1 MNFTSLVQAIQLTHT
16 SFRQQAIKAV
26 NQSLTVRN
34 WLIGFYIVEFEQ
46 KGEDRAVY
54 GSNLLEE
61 LSKKINIPGLA
72 SRSLLLFRSFY
83 LVYPQI
89 AEVAYQQ
96 FKIINIKEIP
106 IWQTLSAKLQK
117 ELQISQ
123 TSAKLQ
129 TTNNQST
136 NTAQSMNKF
145 TGYLAIDAAKLL
157 SKLSFSHLVEL
168 FPISDPL
175 KRTYYEIECIK
186 GNWSVR
192 ELRRQINSLYFERSG
207 LSKSPEKLSAL
218 INEKAEQLQP
228 GDVIKSVYT
237 FEFLELNAK
246 HVVEESDLETALLNH
261 LQQFMLE
268 LGHGF
273 CLEARQKR
281 ILIGD
286 EYYFIDL
293 VFYHRILKC
302 HVLVDLKIE
311 EFNHNNA
318 GQLNTYLNYYKK
330 EVLLHDD
337 NPPVGILMVTNK
349 NQMLVEYA
357 TAGMDS
363 QLFVSKYLVELP
375 TREQLENFVLNE
387 LKQL

>member
-1 MNFTSLVQAIQLTHT
+1 MNFISLVQAIQLTHT

-72 SRSLLLFRSFY
+72 PRSLRQFRSFY

-89 AEVAYQQ
+89 AQVAYQQ
-96 FKIINIKEIP
+96 LKTINIKGIP
-106 IWQTLSAKLQK
+106 IWQTQ
-117 ELQISQ
+117 
-123 TSAKLQ
+123 SAKLQ
-129 TTNNQST
+129 THDNHII
-136 NTAQSMNKF
+136 NTEKLTKNESHQ
-145 TGYLAIDAAKLL
+145 YQVIDVIKLTT
-157 SKLSFSHLVEL
+157 KLSFSHLVEL
-168 FPISDPL
+168 LSISDPL
-175 KRTYYEIECIK
+175 KRAYYEIECIK

-192 ELRRQINSLYFERSG
+192 ELRRQINSLYYERSG

-218 INEKAEQLQP
+218 TNEKAEQLQP
-228 GDVIKSVYT
+228 VDFIKSVYT
-237 FEFLELNAK
+237 FEFLGLNAK
-246 HVVEESDLETALLNH
+246 DVVEESDLETALLDQ

-286 EYYFIDL
+286 EYYYIDL

-330 EVLLHDD
+330 EVLLRDD

-349 NQMLVEYA
+349 NQTLVEYA

-375 TREQLENFVLNE
+375 SKEQLENFVLNE

>member
-1 MNFTSLVQAIQLTHT
+1 MNFISLVQAIQLTHT
-16 SFRQQAIKAV
+16 SFREQAYKAV

-34 WLIGFYIVEFEQ
+34 WLFGFYIVEFEQ
-46 KGEDRAVY
+46 KGDDRAVY

-61 LSKKINIPGLA
+61 LARKINISGLA
-72 SRSLLLFRSFY
+72 PRSLRQFRSFY

-89 AEVAYQQ
+89 AQIAYQQ
-96 FKIINIKEIP
+96 FKIVDLKELQ
-106 IWQTLSAKLQK
+106 IWQTVSAKLQSYDNQIINTDQPIK
-117 ELQISQ
+117 NELPEHLGVDVN
-123 TSAKLQ
+123 KL
-129 TTNNQST
+129 
-136 NTAQSMNKF
+136 
-145 TGYLAIDAAKLL
+145 I

-168 FPISDPL
+168 LSINDPL

-207 LSKSPEKLSAL
+207 LSKNPEKLSAL
-218 INEKAEQLQP
+218 TNEKTERLQP

-237 FEFLELNAK
+237 FEFLGLNAK
-246 HVVEESDLETALLNH
+246 DVVEESDLETALLDQ

-273 CLEARQKR
+273 CLEGRQKR

-286 EYYFIDL
+286 EYYYIDL

-302 HVLVDLKIE
+302 HVLIDLKIE

-349 NQMLVEYA
+349 NQTLVEYA

-375 TREQLENFVLNE
+375 SREQLENFVLNE